1 MGCKGIDGDED
12 HLASFVRTAGLS
24 SCPFIGSHIRTEL
37 TDPFAMSR
45 GARERIARHKRRGE
59 VNGEML
65 NEFIA
70 KLYSRFSSEEGA
82 TATEYALLIAGIA
95 LIMVVGARLLGA
107 EISGFFDGIDL

>member
-1 MGCKGIDGDED
+1 MGFEAPERQDRNDGPLDGAFARPAC
-12 HLASFVRTAGLS
+12 ASIRR
-24 SCPFIGSHIRTEL
+24 HIRTEL
-37 TDPFAMSR
+37 IDPISMSR
-45 GARERIARHKRRGE
+45 GARERLARHKRRGE